1 MGNFFAKKYEEPIMS
16 TIVNTINDNYEFNVK
31 EIVQQYEY
39 IKNTKHIEDLDKLI
53 AVMKNTDWDKIKQTD
68 IYVQPSAPYLQ
79 REIPITTAH
88 IIEPDKFT
96 K

>member
-1 MGNFFAKKYEEPIMS
+1 MGNFFAKNYEEKIIQ
-16 TIVNTINDNYEFNVK
+16 TNTINNHYESNIIK
-31 EIVQQYEY
+31 IIQQYEY
-39 IKNTKHIEDLDKLI
+39 IKNTKHIEDIDKLI

-79 REIPITTAH
+79 RVIPITTAH
-88 IIEPDKFT
+88 IIEPDKFI